1 MVLDGGQSMT
11 KPLIVVN
18 FKTYASASGAT
29 AEALAVA
36 MEKHSNGPARMV
48 AVVSAF
54 DLEAVCRVAP
64 NLEVWSQHLD
74 PVGQGGFTGWLEPH
88 TAIHRG
94 AQGTIINHAEHK
106 VEMEHVKSLLPQLPD
121 GFPVCGCA
129 ADLEEAKS
137 LAEMGPTFIAVEPPE
152 LIGGDISV
160 TTADPSI
167 VSDTVAVVKATNAGV
182 RVLCGAGVKNGQ
194 DVATAISLGAEG
206 VLLASGVTKAKDVEA
221 VLADLVSQLVWVAN
235 HTLFDV
241 SLPQAACHQGTLV
254 CICTPYNRSLLSPKA
269 RILVGDETPSHTTP

>member
-29 AEALAVA
+29 AETLAVA
-36 MEKHSNGPARMV
+36 MEAHSNGPARMV

-54 DLEAVCRVAP
+54 DLEAVRRAAP
-64 NLEVWSQHLD
+64 SLEVWSQHLD
-74 PVGQGGFTGWLEPH
+74 PVGQGGFTGWLEPK

-106 VEMEHVKSLLPQLPD
+106 VEMDHVQRLLPQLPED
-121 GFPVCGCA
+121 FPVCGCA
-129 ADLEEAKS
+129 ADLEEAKR

-167 VSDTVAVVKATNAGV
+167 VSDTVAVVKATNPDV

-194 DVATAISLGAEG
+194 DVATAIKLGAEG
-206 VLLASGVTKAKDVEA
+206 VLLASGVTKASDVA
-221 VLADLVSQLVWVAN
+221 SVLNDLVS
-235 HTLFDV
+235 
-241 SLPQAACHQGTLV
+241 
-254 CICTPYNRSLLSPKA
+254 LL
-269 RILVGDETPSHTTP
+269 

>member
-29 AEALAVA
+29 AETLAVA
-36 MEKHSNGPARMV
+36 MEAHSNGPARMV

-54 DLEAVCRVAP
+54 DLEAVRRAAP
-64 NLEVWSQHLD
+64 SLEVWSQHLD
-74 PVGQGGFTGWLEPH
+74 PVGQGGFTGWLEPK
-88 TAIHRG
+88 TAMHRG

-106 VEMEHVKSLLPQLPD
+106 VEMDHVKRLLPQLPD
-121 GFPVCGCA
+121 DFPVCGCA

-167 VSDTVAVVKATNAGV
+167 VSDTVAVVKATNPDV

-194 DVATAISLGAEG
+194 DVATAIKLGAEG
-206 VLLASGVTKAKDVEA
+206 VLLASGVTKASDVA
-221 VLADLVSQLVWVAN
+221 SVLNDLVS
-235 HTLFDV
+235 
-241 SLPQAACHQGTLV
+241 
-254 CICTPYNRSLLSPKA
+254 LL
-269 RILVGDETPSHTTP
+269 